1 MPRAPLP
8 SEAAS
13 GTSVAP
19 PAAARRWGRITAIAL
34 GVILLLVAALYAIV
48 VIAFPPSRLA
58 RLLADEVTA
67 ATGRDFRIGGD
78 LSISVVPTIAV
89 RAEDIVLG
97 NIEGGSRPEMA
108 RVRRAAFELSLEAL
122 LHGKVR
128 ILRVDVEDADLL
140 LETDAAGRGNWQFTP
155 RVAVERPAAAASGAD
170 ATERAFKLDRLVLAN
185 MHIAYRDRAHPAARA
200 IDIESLDLVAQ
211 GEQVEL
217 AAAIVAAG
225 QHWKIDGHV
234 GRLTSLLGDNA
245 DWPID
250 LRLAGEGAAVA
261 VKGTIGTGARAGDA
275 SIDLTARLASAAALT
290 PYAAGA
296 ASLPM
301 PLELSATL
309 RRSGSELRADPLH
322 LSLAGAA
329 LAGRI
334 TLTTGAKA
342 PRLDAELA
350 TRDVDL
356 AKLMGSPAGAKGSAA
371 PSSAPLFDS
380 TQLPF
385 TALPDLDLR
394 LAFRIEHLTLPKL
407 APLSAVEGKL
417 TTAPGR
423 LALDDVRA
431 GLAGGT
437 VRGRA
442 SVTGTHD
449 AAPKVALSIDAKSL
463 SIPTLEAAAGRGNYF
478 SSGKANLTADL
489 TLAGSTPK
497 SLAASAN
504 GDVLV
509 SAADVTLASGTKA
522 LDRNVIVT
530 LLQLLIPTQSSAK
543 SLVVQ
548 CVVARL
554 PLRRGVALVD
564 RSIAMETHDIAV
576 LASGKVNLVDQ
587 TIRLEF
593 KPRVKKGLGLNP
605 ANLADLMVM
614 SGPLQDPQV
623 GVDVKGAA
631 RGAADVGVAVAT
643 SGVSLLVTRAVTAAD
658 APACGQ
664 AATES
669 APAPTAAKPSHFFGR
684 H

>member
-1 MPRAPLP
+1 MSIAR
-8 SEAAS
+8 
-13 GTSVAP
+13 
-19 PAAARRWGRITAIAL
+19 PAAARRRWGRIAAIAL
-34 GVILLLVAALYAIV
+34 GVVVLLVAALYATV

-58 RLLADEVTA
+58 QLLANEVTA
-67 ATGRDFRIGGD
+67 ATGRDFRIGGE

-108 RVRRAAFELSLEAL
+108 RVRRAAFELSREAL

-128 ILRVDVEDADLL
+128 ILRIDVEDADIL

-155 RVAVERPAAAASGAD
+155 RVAAQPAAPAASGAA
-170 ATERAFKLDRLVLAN
+170 ATELAFKLDRLVLAN
-185 MHIAYRDRAHPAARA
+185 MHIAYRDRAQPAARVL
-200 IDIESLDLVAQ
+200 DIESLDVVAQ
-211 GEQVEL
+211 GEQVAL
-217 AAAIVAAG
+217 AAAIAMTG
-225 QHWKIDGHV
+225 QRWKIDGHV
-234 GRLTSLLGDNA
+234 GRLTHLLSGD

-250 LRLAGEGAAVA
+250 LRLAGDSGAVA
-261 VKGTIGTGARAGDA
+261 VKGMIGTGARAGDA
-275 SIDLTARLASAAALT
+275 SVDLTARLASAAALT

-301 PLELSATL
+301 PLELSTSL
-309 RRSGSELRADPLH
+309 RRNGQQLRADPLH
-322 LSLAGAA
+322 LTLAGAP
-329 LAGRI
+329 LDGRI

-342 PRLDAELA
+342 PRIDAELA
-350 TRDVDL
+350 TREIDV
-356 AKLMGSPAGAKGSAA
+356 AKLMAGSAATKGNAA
-371 PSSAPLFDS
+371 PSSALLFDS
-380 TQLPF
+380 TPIPF

-394 LAFRIEHLTLPKL
+394 LAFRVERLTLPKL

-417 TTAPGR
+417 TMAPGR

-449 AAPKVALSIDAKSL
+449 AAPKVALSVEAKSL
-463 SIPTLEAAAGRGNYF
+463 SIPTLEVAAGRGNYF
-478 SSGKANLTADL
+478 SSGRSNLVADL
-489 TLAGSTPK
+489 TLVGSTPK

-530 LLQLLIPTQSSAK
+530 LLQLLIPMQSSAK
-543 SLVVQ
+543 SLVLQ
-548 CVVARL
+548 CAVARL

-576 LASGKVNLVDQ
+576 LASGKINLVDQ

-643 SGVSLLVTRAVTAAD
+643 SGVSLLVTRAVTASD

-669 APAPTAAKPSHFFGR
+669 APPPPASKPSHFFGKR
-684 H
+684 